1 MKAFPTER
9 SGRPLMHAFA
19 LCAATILIA
28 TTAFA
33 QASSPVTSS
42 VFVHHSFDT
51 GNSAINENFQF
62 IAHPPMRPVA
72 ASAPTV
78 TRSPH
83 RGRRGQA
90 GATGSGANDT
100 ATAVPLPQVPAD
112 GTTNAPISQ

>member
-1 MKAFPTER
+1 MKARPTER
-9 SGRPLMHAFA
+9 SARPLMHAIA
-19 LCAATILIA
+19 LCAAIMLIG

-42 VFVHHSFDT
+42 VFVNHSFDT

-78 TRSPH
+78 ARSPH
-83 RGRRGQA
+83 RGRRGQ
-90 GATGSGANDT
+90 TGTTGIGANDT
-100 ATAVPLPQVPAD
+100 ATAVPLPQMPAD
-112 GTTNAPISQ
+112 GATNAPISQ